1 MPDKVSASE
10 FVKACLFVL
19 QPCSEER
26 ELFKPEP
33 LQEPPSDEAL
43 LAVLKIH
50 SEMNI
55 GVSFPQSHET

>member
-19 QPCSEER
+19 QPCNEER
-26 ELFKPEP
+26 ELFKPE
-33 LQEPPSDEAL
+33 LPPERPTDEAL

-50 SEMNI
+50 SEMSI
-55 GVSFPQSHET
+55 GVPFQQSHET